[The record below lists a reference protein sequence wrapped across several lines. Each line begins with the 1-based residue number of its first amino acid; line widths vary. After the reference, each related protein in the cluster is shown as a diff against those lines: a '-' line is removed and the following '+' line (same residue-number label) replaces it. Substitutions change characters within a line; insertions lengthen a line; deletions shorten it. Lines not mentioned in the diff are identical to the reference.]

1 MIDLIRDNDPFLDL
15 PIGRIVK
22 NQNRL
27 IDPLRSLMIF
37 RVAHGHI
44 ARFNPPNDSQL
55 RILGPRDSLYVKI
68 KAILGRPIPDLD
80 GPNPLPLLIPC
91 AGGHQNILL
100 TEQSPVGSPDN
111 LALVQSRHGD
121 LGRVVFA
128 S

>member
-1 MIDLIRDNDPFLDL
+1 MIDLIRDNDPFFDP

-27 IDPLRSLMIF
+27 IDPLRLLMIF

-44 ARFNPPNDSQL
+44 ARFNPPNDGQP
-55 RILGPRDSLYVKI
+55 RILSPRDSLYVKI

-80 GPNPLPLLIPC
+80 GPNPLPLLIPS
-91 AGGHQNILL
+91 AGGHQDILL
-100 TEQSPVGSPDN
+100 TEQSTVGSPDN

-121 LGRVVFA
+121 LG
-128 S
+128 